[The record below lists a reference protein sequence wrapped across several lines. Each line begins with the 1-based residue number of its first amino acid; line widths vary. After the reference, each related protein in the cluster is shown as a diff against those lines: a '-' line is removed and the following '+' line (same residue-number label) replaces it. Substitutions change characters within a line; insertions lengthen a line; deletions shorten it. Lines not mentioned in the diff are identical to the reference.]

1 MADIEVPTEMFEGL
15 EAVFEKLIQELD
27 MANLDNCCHLA
38 EEGSCVWLL
47 TAFIS
52 PAKLASHALH
62 GKPCTKDFTVNA
74 CPGVHV
80 IRVY

>member
-47 TAFIS
+47 TAFILS
-52 PAKLASHALH
+52 AKIASHALY
-62 GKPCTKDFTVNA
+62 GNCV
-74 CPGVHV
+74 
-80 IRVY
+80 